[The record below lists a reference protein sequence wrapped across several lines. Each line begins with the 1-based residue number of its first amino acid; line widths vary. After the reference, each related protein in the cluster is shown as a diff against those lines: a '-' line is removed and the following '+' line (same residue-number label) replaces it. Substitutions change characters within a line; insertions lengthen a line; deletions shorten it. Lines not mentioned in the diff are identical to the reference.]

1 MKKASRRLPADKYPF
16 ASVALYGP
24 DTGRATK
31 MVAALFR
38 DRKSRQAD
46 AIEKWAVD
54 DGDVRVDRV
63 VTAHFEAWLKQHGVK
78 DTVRPERILRCPH
91 EEGIDYPMGRTCP
104 QCPFW
109 ADVDRF
115 THERIAPP
123 EATMS
128 ADEVMRELSRHHQ
141 KPPVEALASAD
152 ALRATLAPRLID
164 ALARGIELGEDAS
177 DEEAQL
183 LTHALYLLAKWRETR
198 AYPLVLRW
206 LALPVE
212 TTDMLTGDVLTQDGA
227 RILAAVFDG
236 DVAPIRA
243 LVLNRDADAFSRD
256 VAIGALALLA
266 AWGEVP
272 RQTIVS
278 ELLSLA
284 AEELEREPSVVWGA
298 LAVRCADIEALE
310 VFPELRRACDEGL
323 IDPMEIDPS
332 EWEAVEAGP
341 PGRALAETRDR
352 EPPIVDVAEATAWW
366 GDYYLASERV
376 ISDGSEPYLAPPKVG
391 RNDPCPCG
399 SGKKYKKCCGA

>member
-1 MKKASRRLPADKYPF
+1 
-16 ASVALYGP
+16 
-24 DTGRATK
+24 

-46 AIEKWAVD
+46 AIEKWAAD
-54 DGDVRVDRV
+54 GGDVRIDPV
-63 VTAHFEAWLKQHGVK
+63 VTAQFDAWLTQHGVK
-78 DTVRPERILRCPH
+78 DTVVSDRILGCPH

-104 QCPFW
+104 RCPFW

-128 ADEVMRELSRHHQ
+128 ADDVLRELSRHHST
-141 KPPVEALASAD
+141 PPVEALASAD
-152 ALRATLAPRLID
+152 AHRAALTAPLLD
-164 ALARGIELGEDAS
+164 ALERGIALGEDAS
-177 DEEAQL
+177 EDEAQL

-206 LALPVE
+206 LALPS
-212 TTDMLTGDVLTQDGA
+212 DAADLLTGDVLTQDGA

-243 LVLNRDADAFSRD
+243 LVLNRDADDLSRD
-256 VAIGALALLA
+256 IAIGALSLLA
-266 AWGEVP
+266 AWSEVP
-272 RQTIVS
+272 RQTIVT

-284 AEELEREPSVVWGA
+284 ADGLEREPSHVWSA
-298 LAVRCADIEALE
+298 LAARCADIEALE
-310 VFPELRRACDEGL
+310 VFPELRRAYDEGL
-323 IDPMEIDPS
+323 IDPADVDPS
-332 EWEAVEAGP
+332 ELDTIEAGP
-341 PGRALAETRDR
+341 PGRALEETRDR

-366 GDYYLASERV
+366 GDYELASERV
-376 ISDGSEPYLAPPKVG
+376 ISDGSEPYRAPAKIG
-391 RNDPCPCG
+391 RNEPCPCG